1 MNLVEATVSRA
12 DGSLFLDFSGN
23 RLELNAQL
31 INDHPALASYAGR
44 SLILG
49 VRPESMDDATL
60 VTRQKGSGTLRVV
73 VDLRE
78 ALGSDV
84 LVHFRLNAP
93 PVLTEDTKELA
104 HDSETAVP
112 LRAEEQE
119 RSIFVAR
126 LNARSRVREGD
137 TVDLAVDTRGL
148 HFFDP
153 DTGASIR
160 AAKPT

>member
-1 MNLVEATVSRA
+1 
-12 DGSLFLDFSGN
+12 
-23 RLELNAQL
+23 
-31 INDHPALASYAGR
+31 
-44 SLILG
+44 
-49 VRPESMDDATL
+49 MDDAAL
-60 VTRQKGSGTLRVV
+60 VTRQEGSGTLRVV

-160 AAKPT
+160 ATKPT